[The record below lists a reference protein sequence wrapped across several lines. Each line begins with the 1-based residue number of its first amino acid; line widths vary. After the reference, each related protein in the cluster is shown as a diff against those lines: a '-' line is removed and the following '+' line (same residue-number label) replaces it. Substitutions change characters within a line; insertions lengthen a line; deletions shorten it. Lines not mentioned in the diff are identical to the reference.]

1 MRISIVEDNQMF
13 LTNLELLL
21 SGEPNY
27 EIIGAF
33 LSAEDAM
40 LAMQNNPPDV
50 LLTDLDFPGMS
61 GIELIGKVKQKYPEI
76 DVMAHT
82 VSESR
87 ESVFSAIKAGASAY
101 ILKGSRPVELI
112 EALNELYE
120 GGAPMSPRIARMVI
134 QEFKYKETD
143 DQNLLSQR
151 EKDVIKEIER
161 GLSYQEMADKLNI
174 SPQTVH
180 THIKN
185 IYKKLHASDRQDA
198 LLTARKKSII

>member
-1 MRISIVEDNQMF
+1 
-13 LTNLELLL
+13 
-21 SGEPNY
+21 
-27 EIIGAF
+27 
-33 LSAEDAM
+33 
-40 LAMQNNPPDV
+40 
-50 LLTDLDFPGMS
+50 
-61 GIELIGKVKQKYPEI
+61 
-76 DVMAHT
+76 MAHT

-134 QEFKYKETD
+134 QEFKDKETD

-161 GLSYQEMADKLNI
+161 GLSYQEMADKLTI
-174 SPQTVH
+174 SQQTVH

-185 IYKKLHASDRQDA
+185 IYKKLHASDRRDA
-198 LLTARKKSII
+198 LLTARKKGII